1 LIPLLSNGH
10 LTCID
15 IDAHSIGNARNR
27 LRRFGNVDFILDDIR
42 KIPAPTETYDVG
54 IIQFVLHDLLS
65 HERKPIIEALANWL
79 KDGGVLHVREP
90 KEYIVVEDVQ
100 KLLKEVGFSEVEAK
114 SVKPSFMGVYY
125 GSRDIYQSKYI
136 LNKSDNAATRKTA

>member
-1 LIPLLSNGH
+1 
-10 LTCID
+10 
-15 IDAHSIGNARNR
+15 
-27 LRRFGNVDFILDDIR
+27 LDDIR